1 MLCSVDPKYLNL
13 TQYDDI
19 IYSTFR
25 QDFPKFDVKHLNE
38 MGMKSDDSKMKWRT
52 FIEKFN
58 KLDDFSYGTLI
69 RVDSDSDFNSD
80 NSMLVIRLQF
90 WAIEIARNREGYND
104 RIRKVYKPKP
114 GDISSEVVAS
124 ETTES

>member
-114 GDISSEVVAS
+114 GDISSEVAS